1 MNKHRVLPCENLR
14 VVIGIAEYKTNQYQC
29 STIWIDEEY
38 RESPKKRNTSDE
50 IEIVFQFRADWQ
62 ERKRWVILKIST
74 AVDRQKRNAIDLAE
88 K

>member
-1 MNKHRVLPCENLR
+1 V
-14 VVIGIAEYKTNQYQC
+14 Q
-29 STIWIDEEY
+29 WIDGEY
-38 RESPKKRNTSDE
+38 RKSPKKRNTSGE

-74 AVDRQKRNAIDLAE
+74 AVDRHKRNAIDLAE